1 MRNGVIKL
9 VMVVV
14 GLNMFFMYIGLYF
27 LPQSESHPPRVMEI
41 APGVEPDV
49 LAEIGEKILFGK
61 GQCMVCHPMNVE
73 VGMRSPA
80 IGRIGADIISNA
92 DKRGMS
98 PEDYLFESLVNPSA
112 HVLEGYADMM
122 PPIHK
127 PPTEL
132 TEGELIAVGAYLQSR
147 GAEITV
153 TYPGSV
159 DILNKQIDKIEG
171 AK

>member
-1 MRNGVIKL
+1 MRNGIIKL
-9 VMVVV
+9 AIVVV

-27 LPQSESHPPRVMEI
+27 LPQSESHPPKVMEI
-41 APGVEPDV
+41 APGVTQDV
-49 LAEIGEKILFGK
+49 LAEIGEKIIFGK
-61 GQCMVCHPMNVE
+61 GQCMVCHPMDAE

-80 IGRIGADIISNA
+80 IGTIGADIVSNA
-92 DKRGMS
+92 KKRSMS
-98 PEDYLFESLVNPSA
+98 PEDYLFEALVDPSV
-112 HVLEGYADMM
+112 HVVEGYADMM
-122 PPIHK
+122 PQIHK
-127 PPTEL
+127 PPTDL

-159 DILNKQIDKIEG
+159 DILNNQIAILEG